1 MASDFRLA
9 LKSLNVQ
16 LFQLVCNLLK
26 NKTYFV
32 SILAVSTG
40 GILEAVVAA
49 SHQPKQQPV

>member
-49 SHQPKQQPV
+49 SHQPKQQPM